1 MGEDAERK
9 KERKTRQGNS
19 LLEAPDKEVGADH
32 DVVDLGLGAHN
43 LDEEELRRDQPAA
56 GD

>member
-1 MGEDAERK
+1 MPKERK
-9 KERKTRQGNS
+9 KERQGNS

-32 DVVDLGLGAHN
+32 DVVSLGLGAHN
-43 LDEEELRRDQPAA
+43 AVDEELRRDQPAA